1 MQHFEYQKSK
11 HKIQILKRFYIP
23 LGLFA
28 LAGFYIAW
36 TLNTFSWPELWSMTR
51 SALIVFGPLLLL
63 GLAVCVLHYWI
74 SQFRQSHFPT
84 LSIGDDHLSL
94 KDGNVLETVSFDDMH
109 SIRLIKAG
117 STREAIQII
126 LKSGQNIV
134 INSNF
139 PIASI
144 KPILNQR
151 LDCKLM

>member
-1 MQHFEYQKSK
+1 
-11 HKIQILKRFYIP
+11 
-23 LGLFA
+23 
-28 LAGFYIAW
+28 
-36 TLNTFSWPELWSMTR
+36 MTR

-144 KPILNQR
+144 KPILNQC